1 MEASGKVVRFL
12 VEDGAHV
19 AANERMSTFLYLKA
33 PFPMC
38 NQGATLAIHCSPLI
52 VGPIHIAQTVC
63 FPRFHWTAY
72 VEIEVMKMI
81 IPLLTSHSG
90 DIHLVAQPGMC
101 HKQHKT
107 KAVVVR
113 RGHEAC
119 VGNHGNRNISV
130 I

>member
-19 AANERMSTFLYLKA
+19 AANERMPTFLYIKA
-33 PFPMC
+33 PFLAMC
-38 NQGATLAIHCSPLI
+38 NQGATLAIHGSPLM
-52 VGPIHIAQTVC
+52 VGPIHIAQIVC

-101 HKQHKT
+101 DKQT
-107 KAVVVR
+107 KVVVVR
-113 RGHEAC
+113 SELRSATP
-119 VGNHGNRNISV
+119 
-130 I
+130 